1 MWLTLDDLRCSECR
15 VFVHPLLDACP
26 TCGAARPS
34 RRQEAA
40 AGPIGAARLIEAPE
54 TQHLARDLTLRYTIK
69 VNAIGGS
76 EPDATLIGA
85 VAHLADALTYR
96 ITGDAV
102 PTTDNVGLA
111 FRDGNL
117 IAQGR
122 PSGALLAEIPLPA
135 IVGTAAG
142 HGEVMLHYAAGPTAG
157 AASAPAGSP
166 SAAGPLRLTVSNRRG
181 LLASKARD
189 DHFEALA
196 RWLGVLAAAAAER
209 RWTEIGLPAYL
220 AELGAAAGGPA
231 GSPAVTGDL
240 SPRTDNPTPAGAGGT
255 PALAVPGTPSLAAS
269 PSSIQ
274 ATLVE
279 LEALRAAGLVAEDEY
294 AEKRREILARL

>member
-1 MWLTLDDLRCSECR
+1 MWLTLDDLRCSQCR
-15 VFVHPLLDACP
+15 AFVHPLLDACP

-40 AGPIGAARLIEAPE
+40 GGAIGAARLVEAPE
-54 TQHLARDLTLRYTIK
+54 TQRLARDLTLRYTIK

-76 EPDATLIGA
+76 QGDATLLDA

-96 ITGDAV
+96 IAGDAV
-102 PTTDNVGLA
+102 PATDNVGLA
-111 FRDGNL
+111 FRDGSL

-135 IVGTAAG
+135 IVGTAAR
-142 HGEVMLHYAAGPTAG
+142 HGEIILHYAAGPTAG
-157 AASAPAGSP
+157 ATGSLAGSP
-166 SAAGPLRLTVSNRRG
+166 GPAGPLRLAVSNRRG
-181 LLASKARD
+181 LLASRARD

-196 RWLGVLAAAAAER
+196 TWLGVLAAAAAEQ
-209 RWTEIGLPAYL
+209 RWTEVGLTAYL
-220 AELGAAAGGPA
+220 AELGSAAGGPA
-231 GSPAVTGDL
+231 AGGPAAGGPVGSPAVTG
-240 SPRTDNPTPAGAGGT
+240 GT
-255 PALAVPGTPSLAAS
+255 PHAVPAPVDAALAAS

-279 LEALRAAGLVAEDEY
+279 LEGLRAAGLVAEDEY
-294 AEKRREILARL
+294 VEKRREILARL